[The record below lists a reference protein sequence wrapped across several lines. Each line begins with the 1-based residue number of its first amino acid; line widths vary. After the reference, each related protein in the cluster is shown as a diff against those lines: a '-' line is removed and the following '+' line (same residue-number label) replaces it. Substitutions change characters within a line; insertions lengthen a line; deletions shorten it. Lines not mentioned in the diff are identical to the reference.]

1 MKMTIWAKP
10 FLKPFKLSLLLGLC
24 FSTSAY
30 AKVELGA
37 LFVHLSDALSAVKKE
52 NSEQAKND
60 LRTLQQEFNAIPTH
74 NSQAGI
80 QTSKALETAIAN
92 PTLANVE
99 QISKDLY
106 AFEQE
111 QNPVDH
117 DKNRQ
122 KFAEQVLPTLQ
133 DLEQVF
139 ASKNIE
145 QIRTK
150 FHRFGATWGANELSM
165 RGASLSHYGKMET
178 AMSLFRSAMQAN
190 PANYEQM
197 EQQLAILKN
206 TVDDFIGNSKAAQ

>member
-1 MKMTIWAKP
+1 MKMTTWAKP
-10 FLKPFKLSLLLGLC
+10 FLNPFKLSLLLGLC

-52 NSEQAKND
+52 NTQQTKQYLQA
-60 LRTLQQEFNAIPTH
+60 LQQEFNAIPNH
-74 NSQAGI
+74 DSEAGI
-80 QTSKALETAIAN
+80 QTSKALETAIAT

-106 AFEQE
+106 AFEKE
-111 QNPVDH
+111 QNPVNH

-122 KFAEQVLPTLQ
+122 KFAEQVVPTLQ
-133 DLEQVF
+133 ELEQVL
-139 ASKNIE
+139 ASKNIDDI
-145 QIRTK
+145 QAK

-190 PANYEQM
+190 PANYDQM
-197 EQQLAILKN
+197 QQQLVILKN
-206 TVDDFIGNSKAAQ
+206 TVDDFVNNKSN

>member
-1 MKMTIWAKP
+1 MKMTTWVKP
-10 FLKPFKLSLLLGLC
+10 CLKPFKLSLLLGVC

-52 NSEQAKND
+52 NSEQAKNN
-60 LRTLQQEFNAIPTH
+60 LQTLQQEFNAIPTH
-74 NSQAGI
+74 NSQAGM

-106 AFEQE
+106 AFEKE
-111 QNPVDH
+111 QNPVNH

-122 KFAEQVLPTLQ
+122 KFAEQVVPSLQ
-133 DLEQVF
+133 ALET
-139 ASKNIE
+139 ALKGNKIE
-145 QIRTK
+145 EIQAK

-197 EQQLAILKN
+197 QQQLVILKN
-206 TVDDFIGNSKAAQ
+206 TVDDFVNNKSK